1 MKKFLMTLVAFVGLS
16 STVFAQSNIFSNEN
30 NRAYLG
36 IRLGAD
42 ISSTAGQNYDI
53 YSNSVGF
60 TLGAVYN
67 IPVWQN
73 MFVEPGLSLFY
84 DTFGQELTDMGRSNH
99 PEDINGSIRNFG
111 FRVPVNLG
119 YRFDFADDI
128 SLSIF
133 TGPVVNLNLTGEQ
146 HVGDYSKKLMGN
158 GFKRADMQRDFGA
171 SMQFFH
177 NYYIQV
183 SGAVGLTKVFN
194 TPAEQFRRNTVNL
207 SLGYNF

>member
-1 MKKFLMTLVAFVGLS
+1 MKKIALTLLALVGLS
-16 STVFAQSNIFSNEN
+16 IPSFAQSDIFNNEN

-36 IRLGAD
+36 LRLGAD

-67 IPVWQN
+67 IPMWQN
-73 MFVEPGLSLFY
+73 LYIEPGLTFFY
-84 DTFGQELTDMGRSNH
+84 DTFGQELTTLGRSNH
-99 PEDINGSIRNFG
+99 PEDINGSIRNIG
-111 FRVPVNLG
+111 FRIPVNVG
-119 YRFDFADDI
+119 YRFDFADNI
-128 SLSIF
+128 SLSLF
-133 TGPVVNLNLTGEQ
+133 TGPVVNLNATGKQ
-146 HVGDYSKKLMGN
+146 HVGDYSQQLMGH
-158 GFKRADMQRDFGA
+158 GFKRADMQWDFGA